1 MYTPCWACLKTP
13 SSRSTLHSSSRSCA
27 SRLCDSLVVSVFR
40 ISPDFVCLMLL
51 CLRQWEGFSSLA
63 SRAELPRFQRSPD
76 CFPRALGGIPPPLQ
90 LCVSPPLCVDLKS
103 PCSFPTG
110 ELCVSGKVTPSLPE
124 LLFCSAARRAPL
136 AGNLRL
142 LGPCDPKLARS
153 SPVSPPRR
161 RALASLQ
168 HPTMVTS
175 VEPLS
180 SLPCDAGVSAAPE
193 AAEVD
198 VSAWIRRHSQA
209 TKSVCHPSRADSR
222 FVSTPRQPFREES
235 ARAGLWSACDEV
247 HPLRARAHF
256 RSSCPDLLRIGSCGA
271 AQTPPASPLWLS
283 RKRKACGKLQVSG
296 GTAACGSDDVR
307 FRSCASI
314 SSLCR
319 RPTWEEGVLHG
330 FGDRSGDKLDAG
342 PADVVDACGEGEL
355 RTVVSPPSDK
365 KGLVRCEGDGAAALA
380 QLEREET
387 PATHASSVA
396 ASPFGD
402 SASTRFSDR
411 GDCALSPFADEVPSP
426 SLFSEASEGGSLGP
440 AGPLGLTARVV
451 PLGKV
456 LGPAGL
462 PGQAT
467 WLLAQALFPA
477 PPAPYLA
484 QLLQLEDVY
493 EAAFLAV
500 EVLPER
506 YLQRI
511 HQLDALQ
518 SLVGPELY
526 TRCSRLAAVRAIYV
540 ESCDRVTRC
549 REEMMTQLVEEAT
562 VQREKAEAAE
572 DDEWPPEDAFSAPL
586 VRSSSASRGCDAGGA
601 CTQVQ
606 RSEQPQVARDPRATL
621 RRLSEQLQA
630 VKLLQGQVGPD
641 LLAGMAQLVAELCR
655 ESGENTPEQIREFV
669 DQFLHAFFSC
679 RVAAELQREHFL
691 TAVDG
696 QDCGAIL
703 ASHVTVEQ
711 LICRAALDAQ
721 ELSLHHL
728 GVAPPVEIFVS
739 EPRTVDEELKAFLL
753 AASRSEGPLSVGW
766 TCLSSPAPRGDA
778 PQLGTWTSADQSP
791 IASPSDSVPTSPLGE
806 SPRETGLPGT
816 VRFPCVSS
824 YAYSGV
830 FELVKNAMR
839 ASVDS
844 WTEREAL
851 EARSEVELEEE
862 RILETERAIYTWRTS
877 RERGSGI
884 REEGGTTWR
893 STSSSLSSASLA
905 AGNAVLRGPWS
916 LLTVGRS
923 RRLRKLP
930 GRQLESCEAQ
940 RDGCGGRTRVVVL
953 EEDAPSS
960 VKVNLVVAFG
970 SLLIQ
975 VEDTGRGLAEDE
987 LAKIWSFAY
996 STAHGAGEAKGPVST
1011 GMKHSGNQRKDEG
1024 GEQGDKGEK
1033 DDKQEKGGKE
1043 DDSDEAV
1050 PVLAG
1055 CGVGLPISRVHAQS
1069 LGGDIFIESAKGVGT
1084 CAYMC
1089 LSNLQ
1094 AFRNEA
1100 LKTQGRNHRELLDR
1114 LEVRPL
1120 SRAQTSSM
1128 LASTP
1133 PPVHVKARG
1142 VGSLSSAFSQLG

>member
-1 MYTPCWACLKTP
+1 MYTPCWDCLKTP
-13 SSRSTLHSSSRSCA
+13 SSRSTLHPSSHSCA
-27 SRLCDSLVVSVFR
+27 SRMCDSPVVSVFR
-40 ISPDFVCLMLL
+40 ISPDFGCLMPL

-63 SRAELPRFQRSPD
+63 SRVELPRFQRSPD
-76 CFPRALGGIPPPLQ
+76 CFPRALGGIRPPLR
-90 LCVSPPLCVDLKS
+90 LCVSPALCVDLKS
-103 PCSFPTG
+103 PRNFPTR
-110 ELCVSGKVTPSLPE
+110 ELCVSGKATSSLPE
-124 LLFCSAARRAPL
+124 LLFCAAGRLAPL
-136 AGNLRL
+136 AGSLRL
-142 LGPCDPKLARS
+142 LGPRDLKLARF
-153 SPVSPPRR
+153 SPLSPLRH

-168 HPTMVTS
+168 HLPMVTS

-180 SLPCDAGVSAAPE
+180 SLPCDAGVSAGPE

-198 VSAWIRRHSQA
+198 VSEWIRHHSQA
-209 TKSVCHPSRADSR
+209 TKSVCHPSPADNR
-222 FVSTPRQPFREES
+222 FLSTPRQPFREES

-256 RSSCPDLLRIGSCGA
+256 RSSCPDLLRIGRYGA

-283 RKRKACGKLQVSG
+283 RKRKACGKLQVPG
-296 GTAACGSDDVR
+296 GTAACDRDDVR

-319 RPTWEEGVLHG
+319 PTWAEGFLHD
-330 FGDRSGDKLDAG
+330 FGDRSGDEQGGG
-342 PADVVDACGEGEL
+342 PADMDACGEGEL
-355 RTVVSPPSDK
+355 QTVVSPPSPK
-365 KGLVRCEGDGAAALA
+365 KGVVRCEGDGAAALA
-380 QLEREET
+380 KVEREET
-387 PATHASSVA
+387 PATHASSLA

-402 SASTRFSDR
+402 SASTGFSDR
-411 GDCALSPFADEVPSP
+411 ADCALSPFADDVPSP
-426 SLFSEASEGGSLGP
+426 SLFSEESEGGSLGP
-440 AGPLGLTARVV
+440 PGPFGLTARMV
-451 PLGKV
+451 PLGEV
-456 LGPAGL
+456 LPPAGL
-462 PGQAT
+462 PGQAA
-467 WLLAQALFPA
+467 WPLAQALFPA

-549 REEMMTQLVEEAT
+549 REELMAQLVEEAT
-562 VQREKAEAAE
+562 VQREKAEAAD
-572 DDEWPPEDAFSAPL
+572 DDEWPPEDAFSAQL
-586 VRSSSASRGCDAGGA
+586 VRSSSASRGCVGAGA
-601 CTQVQ
+601 CMQVQ
-606 RSEQPQVARDPRATL
+606 RSEHPQVARDPRATL

-691 TAVDG
+691 TAVEG

-703 ASHVTVEQ
+703 ASHVAVEQ

-739 EPRTVDEELKAFLL
+739 EPRTVDEELKGFLL

-766 TCLSSPAPRGDA
+766 TCLSSPARRGDA
-778 PQLGTWTSADQSP
+778 PQLCRWASADQSP
-791 IASPSDSVPTSPLGE
+791 VSSPSDSVPTSPLGE
-806 SPRETGLPGT
+806 SPREAGLPGT

-851 EARSEVELEEE
+851 EARSEVEPEEE
-862 RILETERAIYTWRTS
+862 RIRETERAIYTWRTS

-940 RDGCGGRTRVVVL
+940 RDGCVGRTRVVVL
-953 EEDAPSS
+953 EEDAPSP

-996 STAHGAGEAKGPVST
+996 STAHGAVEAKGPAST
-1011 GMKHSGNQRKDEG
+1011 GVKHCGNQREDEG
-1024 GEQGDKGEK
+1024 GEHEGKGEK
-1033 DDKQEKGGKE
+1033 GAKQEKGGKE

-1094 AFRNEA
+1094 TFRNEA
-1100 LKTQGRNHRELLDR
+1100 LRTQGRNHRELLDR
-1114 LEVRPL
+1114 LHVRPL